1 MSHSGRAAWRACIR
15 DDRAGIRGAG
25 IVLGDRHVL
34 TCAHILLP
42 STHDEPGGA
51 HGSPSRDFEVELV
64 GHRPGVPA
72 IRAGVVD
79 GCWKP
84 PQDDQ
89 RADLALLGLAEPLPS
104 GSGPV
109 LRRLPSGA
117 RRAVRMFGFPATVP
131 TGVWARARLA
141 GDGGPGGEW
150 IQLDSE
156 PTGPAV
162 EPGFSGTAV
171 FDEETDHVLGIVVS
185 YLAGRGSALSWMIP
199 VETIIRYLP
208 RVREWVSG
216 DSAVDASFAAP
227 VGPVV
232 TDETVVRQLTDF
244 LAPGA
249 PPDSRIIVTAPG
261 SAAHAALRDVVLR
274 SSREFRPTDRGG
286 PAPAPAAGES
296 PAGRIDLALDVSGR
310 TVDEVSGRIV
320 NWMSVGADPEKSL
333 ADSMA
338 GEPPPMNLVLD
349 GVDRAADPAA
359 LVAEVVRPIA
369 DRVAG
374 RDLRL
379 LLVFHDDHAPSL
391 GYAALELLAARVA
404 DVRAAEQVA
413 RERYAYVAGRVRPVP
428 APSSHEPGL
437 RLRLTALRAAAA
449 RPGDTPLLPGIESCR
464 RKADRALDAARQAR
478 RQLEA
483 LLDDRDRLRDR
494 LDGYRA
500 GVPAPL
506 REDRELT
513 GLYREAHEALWHGP
527 ADLVACA
534 VLVDRYAAMIRR
546 RVAEAGDRLPADR
559 RPAEV
564 DDPGPRDGRDERPG
578 AVR

>member
-1 MSHSGRAAWRACIR
+1 MSHSGRAEWRACIR

-42 STHDEPGGA
+42 ATHDEPGGA
-51 HGSPSRDFEVELV
+51 HSRPSRDFEVELV

-72 IRAGVVD
+72 VRAGVVD

-89 RADLALLGLAEPLPS
+89 RADLALLGLAEALPS
-104 GSGPV
+104 DTGPV

-131 TGVWARARLA
+131 TGLWARARLA

-162 EPGFSGTAV
+162 E
-171 FDEETDHVLGIVVS
+171 TDHVLGIVVS
-185 YLAGRGSALSWMIP
+185 YLAGRGTALSWMIP

-227 VGPVV
+227 VGPAV

-404 DVRAAEQVA
+404 DVRAAEQAA
-413 RERYAYVAGRVRPVP
+413 RERYAYVAGRVGPVP

-478 RQLEA
+478 RQMEA

-527 ADLVACA
+527 ADLAACA
-534 VLVDRYAAMIRR
+534 VLVDRYAAVIRR
-546 RVAEAGDRLPADR
+546 RVAEAEDRRPDDR

>member
-1 MSHSGRAAWRACIR
+1 MSHSGSAQWRACIR
-15 DDRAGIRGAG
+15 DDRAAIRGAG

-42 STHDEPGGA
+42 QIPGAEVGR
-51 HGSPSRDFEVELV
+51 PDQDFQVDLV
-64 GHRPGVPA
+64 GRRPAGPPA
-72 IRAGVVD
+72 RGRVVD

-89 RADLALLGLAEPLPS
+89 RADLALLGLAEPLPY
-104 GSGPV
+104 GTGPV

-117 RRAVRMFGFPATVP
+117 RRTVRMFGFPSMVP

-156 PTGPAV
+156 PAGPAV

-171 FDEETDHVLGIVVS
+171 FDEETDQVLGIVVS
-185 YLAGRGSALSWMIP
+185 YLAGRDSALSWMIP

-208 RVREWVSG
+208 RVRDWVSG

-227 VGPVV
+227 IGPVA

-249 PPDSRIIVTAPG
+249 PPDSRIIVTVPG

-274 SSREFRPTDRGG
+274 TSREFRPDGTDRGG
-286 PAPAPAAGES
+286 PAPATAGES
-296 PAGRIDLALDVSGR
+296 PPGRIDLALDVSGR
-310 TVDEVSGRIV
+310 TVAEVASRIV

-379 LLVFHDDHAPSL
+379 LLAFHDDRAPSL
-391 GYAALELLAARVA
+391 GYAALELLAARITE
-404 DVRAAEQVA
+404 VRAAEQAA
-413 RERYAYVAGRVRPVP
+413 RERYAHVAARVRPVR
-428 APSSHEPGL
+428 APTPHEPGL

-449 RPGDTPLLPGIESCR
+449 QPGDTPLLPAIESCR

-478 RQLEA
+478 RELGE
-483 LLDDRDRLRDR
+483 LLDQRDRMRDR

-506 REDRELT
+506 REDPELT
-513 GLYREAHEALWHGP
+513 ALYREAHEALWRGP
-527 ADLVACA
+527 ADLAACE
-534 VLVDRYAAMIRR
+534 VLVDRYATTIRR
-546 RVAEAGDRLPADR
+546 RAAEPHDRVA
-559 RPAEV
+559 
-564 DDPGPRDGRDERPG
+564 GRDDRGTRGGRGDRPG
-578 AVR
+578 AAR

>member
-1 MSHSGRAAWRACIR
+1 M
-15 DDRAGIRGAG
+15 
-25 IVLGDRHVL
+25 LGNRHVL

-42 STHDEPGGA
+42 APHGEPGAA
-51 HGSPSRDFEVELV
+51 HARPARDFEVELV
-64 GHRPGVPA
+64 GRRPAVAP

-89 RADLALLGLAEPLPS
+89 RADLALLGLAEPLPEET
-104 GSGPV
+104 GQV

-117 RRAVRMFGFPATVP
+117 RRAVRMFGFPDMVP

-156 PTGPAV
+156 PTGPTV
-162 EPGFSGTAV
+162 EPGFSGTPV
-171 FDEETDHVLGIVVS
+171 FDEETDQVLGIVVS
-185 YLAGRGSALSWMIP
+185 YLAGQGSALSWMIP

-216 DSAVDASFAAP
+216 DSAVDASLAAP
-227 VGPVV
+227 VGPVHS
-232 TDETVVRQLTDF
+232 DEAVVRQLADF

-249 PPDSRIIVTAPG
+249 PPDSRIMVTAPG
-261 SAAHAALRDVVLR
+261 SPAQAALRDVVLR
-274 SSREFRPTDRGG
+274 TSREFRPAGPDRSG
-286 PAPAPAAGES
+286 PPPAVAGES
-296 PAGRIDLALDVSGR
+296 RPGRIDLALDVSGR
-310 TVDEVSGRIV
+310 TVAEVSSRIV
-320 NWMSVGADPEKSL
+320 NWMSVGAELEKSL

-369 DRVAG
+369 ERVAG
-374 RDLRL
+374 RNLRL
-379 LLVFHDDHAPSL
+379 LLTFHDHDAPSL
-391 GYAALELLAARVA
+391 PYAAIELLAARIA
-404 DVRAAEQVA
+404 EVRAAEQAA
-413 RERYAYVAGRVRPVP
+413 RERYVHVAARVTPVS
-428 APSSHEPGL
+428 APGSHEPGL

-449 RPGDTPLLPGIESCR
+449 QPGSTPLLPVVESCR
-464 RKADRALDAARQAR
+464 RRADRALDAARRAVR
-478 RQLEA
+478 DMES
-483 LLDDRDRLRDR
+483 LLDERDRLRDR
-494 LDGYRA
+494 LDGYRS

-513 GLYREAHEALWHGP
+513 ALYRRAHEALWQGP
-527 ADLVACA
+527 ADLTACA
-534 VLVDRYAAMIRR
+534 VLVDRYGTVIRR
-546 RVAEAGDRLPADR
+546 HTTGSTPKQDG
-559 RPAEV
+559 
-564 DDPGPRDGRDERPG
+564 PGLRQDGPGQDGG